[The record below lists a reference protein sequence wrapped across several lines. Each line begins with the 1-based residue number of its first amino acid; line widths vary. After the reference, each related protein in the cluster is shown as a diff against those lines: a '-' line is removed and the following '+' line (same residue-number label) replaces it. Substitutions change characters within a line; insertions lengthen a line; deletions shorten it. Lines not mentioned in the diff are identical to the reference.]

1 MEGKELQGE
10 EAVPLPWTMDL
21 QSPSC
26 TPLGQNINNLPAVSM
41 QGCPEGCLILFSMKD
56 IFFCHLNLSSGPFPS
71 YFLTAAAHI
80 FVMPLLYARLCTRA
94 EDSR

>member
-26 TPLGQNINNLPAVSM
+26 TPLGQNISNLPCLHAGMPRGVSD
-41 QGCPEGCLILFSMKD
+41 F
-56 IFFCHLNLSSGPFPS
+56 IFHERHFLLSSKSILRPFP
-71 YFLTAAAHI
+71 FLFPHCGSTYIYHASAICQAVHKG
-80 FVMPLLYARLCTRA
+80 
-94 EDSR
+94 